1 MRPLLFSTLSAWA
14 RQSALSSITRTRI
27 SDTRHALPLANQEV
41 DRTRRSRRCP
51 EAVSKVLQG
60 NQKWIVG
67 GKPARDV
74 SGVGRMRRLLDGCK
88 QPLRCA
94 QQQLAAA
101 SHQRV
106 VALPS
111 TEQAA
116 CGERRDVGGA

>member
-41 DRTRRSRRCP
+41 DTTQRSRRCS

-74 SGVGRMRRLLDGCK
+74 SGLGADAPTTRWMQTAV
-88 QPLRCA
+88 A
-94 QQQLAAA
+94 VSAAA
-101 SHQRV
+101 ACRG
-106 VALPS
+106 VAPARGC
-111 TEQAA
+111 AA
-116 CGERRDVGGA
+116 ID